1 MAAAPAWSAGFAEA
15 TGGALV
21 IDHVAPAG
29 SAGGGSSPAPTDT
42 VSAIA
47 AHLPATTL
55 VAIEGRQAGPAL
67 VALWSGIE
75 ARMACD
81 PAGKAALDKVD
92 TALAAIGGV
101 GSLVGWA
108 GDTAVAVTRDGT
120 AWGGGVA
127 AIATDPAAATRTLNQ
142 LRAVLALA
150 GGGAGISTTQQP
162 YAAGTITTV
171 TLPGMGATGV
181 VIPPLAV
188 SAQGSLFAIGTVD
201 FVKAVL
207 DSPAS
212 AGLASQAGYQNAIN
226 VAGGA
231 GIMDAYVNITG
242 IRQGLEALIPAVD
255 QASYTTDVQP
265 FLEPFDA
272 FATVEKAPAGT
283 RTSRFVL
290 VFK

>member
-1 MAAAPAWSAGFAEA
+1 
-15 TGGALV
+15 
-21 IDHVAPAG
+21 
-29 SAGGGSSPAPTDT
+29 
-42 VSAIA
+42 
-47 AHLPATTL
+47 
-55 VAIEGRQAGPAL
+55 
-67 VALWSGIE
+67 
-75 ARMACD
+75 
-81 PAGKAALDKVD
+81 
-92 TALAAIGGV
+92 
-101 GSLVGWA
+101 
-108 GDTAVAVTRDGT
+108 
-120 AWGGGVA
+120 
-127 AIATDPAAATRTLNQ
+127 
-142 LRAVLALA
+142 
-150 GGGAGISTTQQP
+150 
-162 YAAGTITTV
+162 
-171 TLPGMGATGV
+171 MGATGV